1 MGSIKFAGATRMLR
15 QAGEQ
20 QRQLISAFIETNPE
34 ALVPIIA
41 VPSSS
46 KTLHETLVSI
56 GNGRFSR
63 TKLYFVTSS
72 EKITDSPKVGCPIW
86 SGTFPKWL
94 VRINEI
100 LKNLC
105 DNSRL

>member
-1 MGSIKFAGATRMLR
+1 MLR

-46 KTLHETLVSI
+46 KTLQETLVSI

-63 TKLYFVTSS
+63 TKLFFG
-72 EKITDSPKVGCPIW
+72 D
-86 SGTFPKWL
+86 
-94 VRINEI
+94 
-100 LKNLC
+100 
-105 DNSRL
+105 